1 MYSQLPIS
9 RQETSL
15 QIMYGRGGGGV
26 LNKVYTGSLPHD
38 VQCLTLLH
46 TILTEKVPL
55 SYIPSIDNYKI
66 TTIVRSL

>member
-15 QIMYGRGGGGV
+15 QIMYPGGV
-26 LNKVYTGSLPHD
+26 LNKAYMGSLRHD
-38 VQCLTLLH
+38 VQCLTLLY

-66 TTIVRSL
+66 NTIVRSL